1 MKFSKEARIGLL
13 VASAILIFFAGFY
26 FLKGANI
33 FSGENEYY
41 VYYDNVQGLQPSSP
55 VQVKG
60 MAVGRVSAIALNG
73 EGKVKVTIAINK
85 KTKIPKGTIASLTS
99 VDLLGTKAISLKLSS
114 ATEETP
120 DESTLPGDIEGG
132 IIDALSVEITP
143 LLRDMRHAV
152 GTLDSVL
159 VSVNGV
165 LDLQS
170 RENLKNAIANLD
182 ATMQNFSQLS
192 TRLNSESEQLQGVIR
207 NANTITAN
215 LASNNER
222 ITRII
227 NNAATVTDQLSEAQV
242 DKTMKEFQAAA
253 KNLTEVLNKVNSRDG
268 SLGLLVNDPTM
279 YNNLNTSLNTLNLL
293 MADIQAHP
301 TRYINLT
308 IFGRKKQ

>member
-33 FSGENEYY
+33 FSGEYEYFA
-41 VYYDNVQGLQPSSP
+41 YYDNVQGLQPSSP
-55 VQVKG
+55 VQIKG
-60 MAVGRVSAIALNG
+60 MSVGRVSAIELNG
-73 EGKVKVTIAINK
+73 GNKVKVTIAVNK
-85 KTKIPKGTIASLTS
+85 KTKIPVGTIAKLTS
-99 VDLLGTKAISLKLSS
+99 TDLLGTKAISLELSNS
-114 ATEETP
+114 TAVTE
-120 DESTLPGDIEGG
+120 DESILKSEIEGG

-152 GTLDSVL
+152 STLDTVL

-165 LDLQS
+165 LDMQS
-170 RENLKNAIANLD
+170 RENLKSAVANLD
-182 ATMQNFSQLS
+182 ATMSNFSQLS
-192 TRLNSESEQLQGVIR
+192 ARLNAESGQLQGVIR
-207 NANTITAN
+207 NANSITSN

-227 NNAATVTDQLSEAQV
+227 NNAASISDQLN
-242 DKTMKEFQAAA
+242 AAPLQQTLTDLQGTINQLQGVVSKMNS
-253 KNLTEVLNKVNSRDG
+253 KNG
-268 SLGLLVNDPTM
+268 SLGLLVNDPSL
-279 YNNLNTSLNTLNLL
+279 YNNLNSSLNTLNSL
-293 MADIQAHP
+293 MADIEAHP